1 MYGTAYGSMNRMTG
15 PTPTAAPDRSDRDRS
30 SRRGL
35 SAERVAEAALSFIER
50 NGLEALSMRRLADE
64 LGVGTMTLYGYF
76 RDKDQL
82 LDAVVDAAAEQLEV
96 PDGGGSWKSQIRS
109 LMEEI
114 RRVLGEHP
122 LGVLLRQRR
131 PMWSPGALRVSEA
144 GIRALRE
151 AGFSKADAAR
161 AYRSLF
167 NYTFGFAAFSP
178 YEVPTELR
186 RSALSALAALPRE
199 EYPWQTESAPELAD
213 AIGGDDQFRYGLDL
227 LLDGL
232 EAKLSPAG
240 SDRR

>member
-1 MYGTAYGSMNRMTG
+1 MYGTLYDSMERMPG
-15 PTPTAAPDRSDRDRS
+15 AQPAPPPAPDRARA

-35 SAERVAEAALSFIER
+35 SAGRVAQAALAFIER
-50 NGLEALSMRRLADE
+50 HGLEALSMRRLADE

-76 RDKDQL
+76 RDKEQL
-82 LDAVVDAAAEQLEV
+82 LDAVVDAAADKLEV
-96 PDGGGSWKSQIRS
+96 PDPAGSWRSQIQA

-114 RRVLGEHP
+114 RRVLAEHP

-131 PMWSPGALRVSEA
+131 PMWSRGALRISEA

-178 YEVPTELR
+178 SEVSTELR
-186 RSALSALAALPRE
+186 RSALSAVAALPRD
-199 EYPWQTESAPELAD
+199 EYPWQTESAQELAD
-213 AIGGDDQFRYGLDL
+213 AVGGEDQFRYGLDL

-232 EAKLSPAG
+232 EARLEQAG
-240 SDRR
+240 